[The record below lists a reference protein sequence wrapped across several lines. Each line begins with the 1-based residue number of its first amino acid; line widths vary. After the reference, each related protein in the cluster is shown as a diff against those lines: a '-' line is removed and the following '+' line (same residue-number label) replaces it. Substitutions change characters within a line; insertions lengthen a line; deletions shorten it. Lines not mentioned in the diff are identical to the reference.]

1 MKTKINIG
9 IADDHSLVR
18 DGFVSIL
25 RSYPHVNIMFE
36 ANNGVELLNS
46 LNKSNPD
53 IVLLDIGMPVLDG
66 IGAMLIMR
74 KKFPTIKIMV
84 ISGHSEPKSI
94 IEYIKLGAISFLP
107 KDCNKATLIK
117 AIQIVS
123 EIGTFFERDIY
134 ALLEEHGLF
143 PDALVKKRKL
153 SENELTV
160 LKLLC
165 ENKTMT
171 EISELMSIKLVT
183 VGTYRHTL
191 FRKTNTNDLNTL
203 KKYAT
208 KNQLL

>member
-1 MKTKINIG
+1 MKAKINIG

-25 RSYPHVNIMFE
+25 RSYPNINIIFE
-36 ANNGVELLNS
+36 VSNGAELLNA
-46 LNKSNPD
+46 LKNIIPN
-53 IVLLDIGMPVLDG
+53 IILLDIGMPVLDG
-66 IGAMLIMR
+66 IGAMSVIR
-74 KKFPTIKIMV
+74 NKFPNIKIVV
-84 ISGHSEPKSI
+84 ISAHSEPKSI
-94 IEYIKLGAISFLP
+94 IEYIKLGAVSFLP

-117 AIQIVS
+117 AIQTVS
-123 EIGTFFERDIY
+123 EIGTYYEKDVY
-134 ALLEEHGLF
+134 KLLDEHGLF
-143 PDALVKKRKL
+143 PDALIKKRKL

-171 EISELMSIKLVT
+171 EISELMSVKLVT

-208 KNQLL
+208 ENQLL